1 MNSTRPTDLAAI
13 ANPQNKPGYWVW
25 AIPIL
30 LVVAALA
37 FRQIDVFPPTT
48 DEFFSMYN
56 AGWLANGPFSPEQVV
71 QSLRKHSP
79 DHTPLYF
86 VMLSFWGKFAGTSL
100 AAGRTLTVL
109 ISMLSVAAAYRLA
122 ADFVSPVAG
131 VLAIV
136 VLTSSAFYNFYIS
149 NVRMYPLLV
158 ASAGALLWVYLRLA
172 HRVKTVKATDY
183 FALALATFFL
193 ISTHAFSAIFMVMLG
208 AYHLLFAP
216 KTRRWIWISAAVLTA
231 IILFSPFLLLLL
243 EEIGS
248 VIEGKA
254 IVAVGGAD
262 AVSIWLRVA
271 SNNQPLLLLI
281 SLAGLAVGAW
291 KRKIVPRPYH
301 LMFLLYLLAM
311 ALLAHFTT
319 LVIKDSM
326 RYHLAGWLPFL
337 LFVVAGLYGFFRF
350 RRWLGLLV
358 LLWLIAGSNFQTSVN
373 WWHYIVLRALVFAQP
388 PTHIISRVALQAEP
402 KPAIIGY
409 PYDEFYAPFA
419 LEHRGNINYSQRDY
433 YFGRHGL
440 SMDATDGPDTFEDY
454 VRRHAIDSPSLWLVH
469 PESDKYA
476 ARVDQ
481 AKAVLHGLHY
491 QACDSQAIGY
501 RAVIVKLMWTLLD
514 CQIPQSLAKFQTA
527 IVDYHFH
534 SAALDKEGNKLLFV
548 DKWSARAETVE
559 LEDYSMSY
567 QLLREQ
573 WDNVAQLDLPMVHPG
588 KLRQFSI
595 DILGVE
601 AGRYWLMA
609 ILYNKRT
616 RERFEWLNNSGNVA
630 EMQTLAEI
638 VIS

>member
-1 MNSTRPTDLAAI
+1 MFACIRSWLLAL
-13 ANPQNKPGYWVW
+13 G
-25 AIPIL
+25 
-30 LVVAALA
+30 
-37 FRQIDVFPPTT
+37 R
-48 DEFFSMYN
+48 
-56 AGWLANGPFSPEQVV
+56 
-71 QSLRKHSP
+71 
-79 DHTPLYF
+79 YF
-86 VMLSFWGKFAGTSL
+86 GC
-100 AAGRTLTVL
+100 
-109 ISMLSVAAAYRLA
+109 
-122 ADFVSPVAG
+122 
-131 VLAIV
+131 
-136 VLTSSAFYNFYIS
+136 N
-149 NVRMYPLLV
+149 
-158 ASAGALLWVYLRLA
+158 LRLA

-291 KRKIVPRPYH
+291 KTQDRAAPISFNVPT
-301 LMFLLYLLAM
+301 LLAS
-311 ALLAHFTT
+311 HGT
-319 LVIKDSM
+319 
-326 RYHLAGWLPFL
+326 AGTFYD
-337 LFVVAGLYGFFRF
+337 AGLSRTACATIWPAGCPSYSSWSLDCMDFFRF